1 MNKNP
6 KNPPT
11 AIHVNTWRP
20 AFLKDLAKARASGMN
35 MRINRRIKSLAEAYA
50 LQRRLLKKAQR
61 MQDAKRT
68 FNVQEFHRAL
78 LAIEPGAWV
87 CEYDRP
93 SVETRTVSFK
103 TKPGQKCEPRQPF
116 PGIQYPVLQRQGI
129 CRYEVPLNQKVICIH
144 PKEFCK

>member
-1 MNKNP
+1 MSKKH

-11 AIHVNTWRP
+11 AIYVSAWQPGIANAITSG
-20 AFLKDLAKARASGMN
+20 ASI
-35 MRINRRIKSLAEAYA
+35 RINRRIKSLAEAYA

-61 MQDAKRT
+61 MLDAKRT

-87 CEYDRP
+87 REYDRWTRH
-93 SVETRTVSFK
+93 TRTVTYKRGGEIHTAQVEIF
-103 TKPGQKCEPRQPF
+103 
-116 PGIQYPVLQRQGI
+116 QRH
-129 CRYEVPLNQKVICIH
+129 ICIH

>member
-1 MNKNP
+1 MSKNP

-11 AIHVNTWRP
+11 AIHVSTWQP
-20 AFLKDLAKARASGMN
+20 AFLKDLAKARALGMN

-93 SVETRTVSFK
+93 SVKTRTVSFK
-103 TKPGQKCEPRQPF
+103 IEPGQKYVIPYSVSRQ
-116 PGIQYPVLQRQGI
+116 GGI

>member
-1 MNKNP
+1 MSKNP

-11 AIHVNTWRP
+11 AIHVNTWQP
-20 AFLKDLAKARASGMN
+20 AFLKDLAKARALGMN

-103 TKPGQKCEPRQPF
+103 PQPGQKYVSRQPSF
-116 PGIQYPVLQRQGI
+116 GPMYPALEQGGI